1 MLKIQFNHGITQSYN
16 DLKVGDIFMVLD
28 GELDGKI
35 FIYTDNNTNTEYYIK
50 NDCVNLQEGCMYHF
64 SLDTPIVILENT
76 KLVVE
81 D

>member
-1 MLKIQFNHGITQSYN
+1 MLKVQFNHRITQSYN

-35 FIYTDNNTNTEYYIK
+35 FIYTDNNTEYYNK

-64 SLDTPIVILENT
+64 SLDTPIIILENT